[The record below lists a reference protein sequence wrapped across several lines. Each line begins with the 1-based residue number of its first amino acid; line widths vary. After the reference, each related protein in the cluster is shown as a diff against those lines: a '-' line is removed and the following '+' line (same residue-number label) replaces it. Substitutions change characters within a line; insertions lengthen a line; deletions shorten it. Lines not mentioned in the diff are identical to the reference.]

1 MTNSKLTDALNRHT
15 ADLTVLTQRLRSFH
29 WMVTG
34 PQFFQLH
41 ALFEKEYDRWADAA
55 DEFAERSLALGGTPP
70 LTLADM
76 LRLAR
81 FEELPG
87 TLSAQGMVERYRQDL
102 EALRESFAATLAS
115 AEEDGDRTTANLL
128 DGHLD
133 GIEKTLWMLGAWLTR
148 S

>member
-1 MTNSKLTDALNRHT
+1 MTKHGLADALNRHA
-15 ADLTVLTQRLRSFH
+15 ADLAVLTQRLRAFH

-70 LTLADM
+70 LTLADV
-76 LRLAR
+76 LRLATL
-81 FEELPG
+81 EELPG
-87 TLSAQGMVERYRQDL
+87 TLSARGMVERYRDDLVTLRDSFARTL
-102 EALRESFAATLAS
+102 EA
-115 AEEDGDRTTANLL
+115 AEEAGDRPTANLL

-133 GIEKTLWMLGAWLTR
+133 GIAGTLWMLGAWLEGR
-148 S
+148 